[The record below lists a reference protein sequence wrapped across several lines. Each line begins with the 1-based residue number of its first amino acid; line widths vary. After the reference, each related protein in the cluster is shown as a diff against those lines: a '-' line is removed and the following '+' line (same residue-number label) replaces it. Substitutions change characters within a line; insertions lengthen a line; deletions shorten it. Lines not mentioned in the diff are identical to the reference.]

1 MANDEVPVRP
11 ARAAEAADLAK
22 LVNTAYGRTPQE
34 PGWTSEGHLIE
45 GPRIS
50 TEQMRE
56 RIQEPDSV
64 VLVAD
69 DEGSLMG
76 CVHLERA
83 GGDVCEVGMLSVHVD
98 AQGRGLGGRLL
109 AAAEAYAR
117 DEMGAERIVLFV
129 LTVREELFPWYERR
143 GYEATG
149 EREPLIL
156 DGDQRSRVGP
166 LVFEVL
172 EKEVS

>member
-1 MANDEVPVRP
+1 MPKDKIPVRP
-11 ARAAEAADLAK
+11 ARAAEAVHLAK
-22 LVNTAYGRTPQE
+22 LVNTAYGRTPKQA
-34 PGWTSEGHLIE
+34 GWTSEGHLIE

-50 TEQMRE
+50 IEQMRE

-69 DEGSLMG
+69 DEGSLVG
-76 CVHLERA
+76 CVHLDQA

-109 AAAEAYAR
+109 SAAEAYAR
-117 DEMGAERIVLFV
+117 DEMRVERVVLFV

-172 EKEVS
+172 EKKLA